1 MFGIVMS
8 NDCHHFVSEFVKFG
22 PTVRNLLDTQLTLFP
37 AHYLVLVVTDADFLY
52 TLISVKI
59 R

>member
-1 MFGIVMS
+1 MS

-22 PTVRNLLDTQLTLFP
+22 PTVRSLLHTQLTLSP
-37 AHYLVLVVTDADFLY
+37 THYLVLVATDADFLY